1 VKFQLEAM
9 ANSSGPSQTTVSTAG
24 EKKKKKKKREKKLGF
39 KPKRVGM
46 KIKARVQLLLQ
57 LLLSG
62 WTCLVRQM

>member
-1 VKFQLEAM
+1 MCKCNVKFQLEAM

-24 EKKKKKKKREKKLGF
+24 KKKKREKKLGF

-62 WTCLVRQM
+62 

>member
-1 VKFQLEAM
+1 VKFQLEVM
-9 ANSSGPSQTTVSTAG
+9 ANSAGPFQTTVWTAG
-24 EKKKKKKKREKKLGF
+24 KKREKKLGF

-46 KIKARVQLLLQ
+46 KIKPRVQLLLQ